1 MLRQTWE
8 LSKCPLIRNRLNKLC
23 CSYSKT
29 APSRATVCKV
39 CPCGCVCKD
48 IHRFVYA
55 QTNLELVTFLW
66 GGELGD
72 WGTEVR
78 EKFTHNYSLKLFEFF
93 FVLILVWLSCEAH
106 GISVP

>member
-1 MLRQTWE
+1 M
-8 LSKCPLIRNRLNKLC
+8 
-23 CSYSKT
+23 
-29 APSRATVCKV
+29 CKV

>member
-1 MLRQTWE
+1 M
-8 LSKCPLIRNRLNKLC
+8 
-23 CSYSKT
+23 
-29 APSRATVCKV
+29 
-39 CPCGCVCKD
+39 
-48 IHRFVYA
+48 
-55 QTNLELVTFLW
+55 FLW

-93 FVLILVWLSCEAH
+93 FVCLFVLILVWLCCEAH